1 MGDSALCPIEC
12 VRVGCPEPDFVEKN
26 GTWLLT
32 VIAGFTGCF
41 GMVLTYFLKS
51 RCKQI
56 SCWGVNCIREVID
69 VKTEDIEITS
79 SKS

>member
-1 MGDSALCPIEC
+1 MGEVLCPVQC
-12 VRVGCPEPDFVEKN
+12 VRAACPDPDFIEKN

-32 VIAGFTGCF
+32 VIAGISGCI

-56 SCWGVNCIREVID
+56 ACCGIGCVRDPVSLKAD
-69 VKTEDIEITS
+69 SIEITS
-79 SKS
+79 SKT